1 MKNIL
6 VLTLCLLLDLI
17 ILKTNINSDIY
28 IVALLIDVLFILCI
42 CSLIYLFKNSKKIS
56 IFIMSVFTLYCLSQ
70 NIYYLFFN
78 SFYSL
83 MNIANAL
90 DLSGI
95 KINLL
100 SKLKPDLL
108 LYLLPVAVYL
118 VYINNNRKDNL
129 SIDIRISRS
138 SVLMGICLMI
148 LINILN
154 PGSIIAQE
162 LWSKEDLYNYLSMRN
177 KAEFIEKFGIGS
189 YIRKDIELTA
199 SDDSLNKDELNY
211 WIDNNRELSENNE
224 YTDIF
229 KDKNLII
236 LQSESLSVNAI
247 NENITPNLF
256 RLKNEGIFF
265 SNFYAPLYPAN
276 TSDSEFIIQSSLI
289 PSLNNGITCYEY
301 GDNDFRET
309 LPLLFKNKGYS
320 VNSYHSYFE
329 NYYNRNNFHKALG
342 FDNYYGLESLFID
355 EKIKYEE
362 EYWTD
367 DYKLI
372 DAYLNNRNSDK
383 YYSLII
389 TASGH
394 LPYDQSRAQLNDNY
408 LKIKELYP
416 EMNDE
421 LVYYYASLMKYD
433 DALGLLI
440 NNLNENDVLVIVG
453 DHYPYGLNA
462 EEQSELMPS
471 DYKKFKTPF
480 IIYTKDIE
488 HKEIN
493 KCCSTFDIL
502 PTLANMFG
510 FEIKEYHTGKDI
522 FSENDSVVY
531 FSDGSL
537 IINDEYIDS
546 GEEYLKHQDVY
557 FYCQEILKNM
567 KKNQSLK

>member
-42 CSLIYLFKNSKKIS
+42 CSLVYLFKNSKKIS

-108 LYLLPVAVYL
+108 LYLLPVTVYL

-154 PGSIIAQE
+154 PASIIAQE

-301 GDNDFRET
+301 GDNNFRET

-355 EKIKYEE
+355 EK
-362 EYWTD
+362 
-367 DYKLI
+367 
-372 DAYLNNRNSDK
+372 N
-383 YYSLII
+383 
-389 TASGH
+389 
-394 LPYDQSRAQLNDNY
+394 
-408 LKIKELYP
+408 
-416 EMNDE
+416 
-421 LVYYYASLMKYD
+421 
-433 DALGLLI
+433 
-440 NNLNENDVLVIVG
+440 
-453 DHYPYGLNA
+453 
-462 EEQSELMPS
+462 
-471 DYKKFKTPF
+471 
-480 IIYTKDIE
+480 
-488 HKEIN
+488 
-493 KCCSTFDIL
+493 
-502 PTLANMFG
+502 
-510 FEIKEYHTGKDI
+510 
-522 FSENDSVVY
+522 
-531 FSDGSL
+531 
-537 IINDEYIDS
+537 
-546 GEEYLKHQDVY
+546 
-557 FYCQEILKNM
+557 
-567 KKNQSLK
+567 

>member
-1 MKNIL
+1 
-6 VLTLCLLLDLI
+6 
-17 ILKTNINSDIY
+17 
-28 IVALLIDVLFILCI
+28 
-42 CSLIYLFKNSKKIS
+42 
-56 IFIMSVFTLYCLSQ
+56 
-70 NIYYLFFN
+70 
-78 SFYSL
+78 

-108 LYLLPVAVYL
+108 LYLLPVNVYL

-154 PGSIIAQE
+154 PASIIAQE

-199 SDDSLNKDELNY
+199 SDDALNKDELNY

-301 GDNDFRET
+301 GDNDFREN
-309 LPLLFKNKGYS
+309 LPLLFEYIPLPPTYDGGREGGFNARPVIEEDGKKAWHLNFVFDLENLGPIEIKAEAKLPELKLS
-320 VNSYHSYFE
+320 VV
-329 NYYNRNNFHKALG
+329 A
-342 FDNYYGLESLFID
+342 
-355 EKIKYEE
+355 
-362 EYWTD
+362 
-367 DYKLI
+367 
-372 DAYLNNRNSDK
+372 
-383 YYSLII
+383 
-389 TASGH
+389 
-394 LPYDQSRAQLNDNY
+394 
-408 LKIKELYP
+408 
-416 EMNDE
+416 
-421 LVYYYASLMKYD
+421 
-433 DALGLLI
+433 
-440 NNLNENDVLVIVG
+440 
-453 DHYPYGLNA
+453 
-462 EEQSELMPS
+462 
-471 DYKKFKTPF
+471 
-480 IIYTKDIE
+480 
-488 HKEIN
+488 
-493 KCCSTFDIL
+493 STFNGLQKVQEAL
-502 PTLANMFG
+502 PTL
-510 FEIKEYHTGKDI
+510 KEKLQDLGITTRNATARMGKVHI
-522 FSENDSVVY
+522 REKNDRPVVEVRTKK
-531 FSDGSL
+531 DGSTFSVD
-537 IINDEYIDS
+537 I
-546 GEEYLKHQDVY
+546 
-557 FYCQEILKNM
+557 
-567 KKNQSLK
+567 